1 MADPIWY
8 LGPAGDMRA
17 LVCPEP
23 DIDITVERYGGVFQ
37 GLSGARS
44 LMVTGHKQK
53 FTFNFRYLTDD
64 EFAWLE
70 ALHFRTVF
78 GPYYRLRSP
87 FKTNLL
93 SSQASLI
100 RTVGDNRTV
109 QFTSG
114 IAAPVTDWPSAAG
127 NLASISTKWSNRS
140 TGTQVFRVEDRYK
153 IPVTVAVPVTF
164 SLYLKGSTTLA
175 GTIVIDWYDRSGAQ
189 IGSSGSVATSLTTS
203 WQRFQ
208 VTGTPP
214 ANTVTAR
221 GAFLTSVTAPDV
233 YLAAA
238 QFEEASSAST
248 WKIGGGCPVVLI
260 DQLQTTTPRFPY
272 RDTTLTILEA

>member
-17 LVCPEP
+17 IVCPEP

-44 LMVTGHKQK
+44 MTVTGHKQRFK
-53 FTFNFRYLTDD
+53 FDFRFLTDD

-78 GPYYRLRSP
+78 GPYYRLKSP

-93 SSQASLI
+93 SPQAALI
-100 RTVGDNRTV
+100 RTVGDPRTV

-114 IAAPVTDWPSAAG
+114 IAGPITDWPSAAG
-127 NLASISTKWSNRS
+127 NLANISTKWSNRL
-140 TGTQVFRVEDRYK
+140 TGTQVFRVEERYR

-164 SLYLKGSTTLA
+164 SVYLKGSTTLS
-175 GTIVIDWYDRSGAQ
+175 GSIVIDWYNQAGAQ
-189 IGSSGSVATSLTTS
+189 IGSSSTVTTSITTS

-214 ANTVTAR
+214 VGTVTAR
-221 GAFLTSVTAPDV
+221 GAFLTSATAPDV

-238 QFEEASSAST
+238 QFEEASTASA

-260 DQLQTTTPRFPY
+260 DQLETSTPRFPY
-272 RDTTLTILEA
+272 RNTTLTILEA